1 MTSNGLEVSTTLTNN
16 DWLWKDVEAYR
27 SDLYGRGERTMLL
40 EIATSLHEIAQQLAE
55 ANGHVGPAPVLTES
69 PMAAVHTAA
78 PVTGQSFIDDCEVAK

>member
-27 SDLYGRGERTMLL
+27 SDLYGHGERTMLL

-55 ANGHVGPAPVLTES
+55 ANGYVGPSAPVLTES
-69 PMAAVHTAA
+69 PMVAVHTAA
-78 PVTGQSFIDDCEVAK
+78 PVTGQSFH